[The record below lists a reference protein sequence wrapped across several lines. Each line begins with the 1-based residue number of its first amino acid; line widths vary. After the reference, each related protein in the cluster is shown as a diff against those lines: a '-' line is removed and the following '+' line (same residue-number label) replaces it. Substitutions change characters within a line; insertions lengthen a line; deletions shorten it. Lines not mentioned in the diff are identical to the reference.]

1 MRRVLAISLLVAL
14 VFVVPLGCKVKGG
27 EKDEV
32 LARIGGQIVTE
43 KDLDDFIKTL
53 PSDQQ
58 DKYNNEEGKKV
69 LLEALINQKILE
81 MAAKEIGMNNDPLVK
96 QRMEYAAM
104 RVLIMEYYNKYI
116 NENLWIPEKQLKDYY
131 SNHKEDF
138 VAPEKVKIKC
148 IVKKDKDAAQS
159 VYDRL
164 MKGEKFDVLAN
175 NESEDASTRSLGGLL
190 PEFDITGN
198 GATGLAKD
206 TKIQK
211 KAFEMAVGE
220 LSEPFQTD
228 YGYVVMMVQEKT
240 PAQQKPFD
248 QVRAEI
254 AKAIVV
260 TDKAVED
267 YYNQNI
273 DKYKQSEMY
282 EVASC
287 YFTDRAKAESALVDL
302 RAGTKSFMQVAQE
315 SDIEDS
321 AKSKGGYFNWL
332 KKGGMISAL
341 GKSEEAEQLIWASN
355 VNDCVGPVKGEKGWH
370 IFMIKSYQPEGYK
383 QLTEMHDSIAD
394 ALYSQYKSE
403 AADRAFADLM
413 DKYNVVNFIQ
423 LGDFK
428 NMSAKEIM
436 DSAKNATN
444 PVQAVTAYKALVTLY
459 PKDEHANEA
468 QFLIGFLNAEEL
480 QRYDEAEKA
489 FEKLFKDYPDS
500 DFIDDA
506 QWMMD
511 NMREKTPLS
520 SDVQDAVSNAAG
532 LTQ

>member
-1 MRRVLAISLLVAL
+1 MRRVLVASLLLAL
-14 VFVVPLGCKVKGG
+14 VFIVPIGCKVKGG

-32 LARIGGQIVTE
+32 LARIGGQIVTQ

-53 PSDQQ
+53 PADQQ
-58 DKYNNEEGKKV
+58 DKYNTDEGRKV

-116 NENLWIPEKQLKDYY
+116 NENLWIPDNQLKDYY
-131 SNHKEDF
+131 SKHKEDF

-159 VYDRL
+159 IYDRL

-190 PEFDITGN
+190 PEFDASGN

-206 TKIQK
+206 TNVQK
-211 KAFEMAVGE
+211 KAFQMAVGE

-228 YGYVVMMVQEKT
+228 YGYVIMMVQEKT

-248 QVRAEI
+248 DVRAEI
-254 AKAIVV
+254 AKAIMV
-260 TDKAVED
+260 TDEAVENF
-267 YYNQNI
+267 YNQNI

-287 YFTDRAKAESALVDL
+287 YFTDRAKADAALAAL
-302 RAGTKSFMQVAQE
+302 RAGSKSFMQVAQE

-321 AKSKGGYFNWL
+321 AKSKGGYSNWL

-341 GKSEEAEQLIWASN
+341 GKSEEAEKLIWGSN
-355 VNDCVGPVKGEKGWH
+355 VNDFVGPVKGDKGWH
-370 IFMIKSYQPEGYK
+370 IFMIKNYQPEGYK
-383 QLTEMHDSIAD
+383 KLEEVHDSIAD

-413 DKYNVVNFIQ
+413 DKYNVVNYIQ

-428 NMSAKEIM
+428 NMTAKEIM
-436 DSAKNATN
+436 EAAKNATN
-444 PVQAVTAYKALVTLY
+444 PVQAITAYKALVALY

-489 FEKLFKDYPDS
+489 FEKLFKDYPNS

-506 QWMMD
+506 QWMME
-511 NMREKTPLS
+511 NMRQKTPIS
-520 SDVQDAVSNAAG
+520 SDLQKAVNDAAG
-532 LTQ
+532 LNQ